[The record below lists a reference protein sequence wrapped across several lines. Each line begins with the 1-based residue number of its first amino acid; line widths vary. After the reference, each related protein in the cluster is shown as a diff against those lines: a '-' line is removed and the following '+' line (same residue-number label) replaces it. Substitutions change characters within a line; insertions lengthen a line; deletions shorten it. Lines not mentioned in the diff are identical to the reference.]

1 MTKPSPNIFVAD
13 FITQKLAESDK
24 TQCEISQLCGF
35 ENANVM
41 TMIKTGKT
49 KLPINRIGPFAKA
62 LEVDPAY
69 LLRLVLSEYLPDT
82 WQAIE
87 AVMQTPILSRNEAD
101 LICKYRRISGN
112 TDTKA
117 DVVDFEDKLAIVAA

>member
-1 MTKPSPNIFVAD
+1 MPEPTANIFVAD
-13 FITQKLAESDK
+13 FITQKLTESDK

-62 LEVDPAY
+62 LDVDPAY

>member
-87 AVMQTPILSRNEAD
+87 AVMQTPILSRNEAG
-101 LICKYRRISGN
+101 LIHAFRHISGN
-112 TDTKA
+112 SDAKA
-117 DVVDFEDKLAIVAA
+117 AVVNFEDDFAIVVA